1 MDTSSKGEGASDEN
15 ERGALSDNNNIV
27 SESISIIFSLLI
39 VVVCNS
45 QHIYFFI
52 IHILLSII
60 RVGVEEGE
68 ICP

>member
-1 MDTSSKGEGASDEN
+1 MDTSYKGEGASDEN

-52 IHILLSII
+52 NTHSSIYY
-60 RVGVEEGE
+60 
-68 ICP
+68 

>member
-1 MDTSSKGEGASDEN
+1 MGEDNIEGEGTSDEN
-15 ERGALSDNNNIV
+15 ERGALSDNNNMV

-52 IHILLSII
+52 NTHSSIYY
-60 RVGVEEGE
+60 
-68 ICP
+68 